1 MVYSTINL
9 QLIIIACL
17 AGFIGDYILQILI
30 TFMGGKTGWGLR
42 EYFKQHGS
50 VESLFIAGGMMTLF
64 YIIYLIL
71 LGLPPLWYYLAI
83 YGILL
88 DLFFR
93 ETMIFPSLQGY
104 YEHLNYF
111 WSAFWGAVPMILPL
125 GIMKLSS
132 FSF

>member
-9 QLIIIACL
+9 HLIIIACL

-104 YEHLNYF
+104 YDHLNYF

-125 GIMKLSS
+125 GIMRLSS